1 MLVAD
6 TAKAII
12 HELELA
18 FAEVP
23 RPGIPENYAPSGRL
37 GNPGWD
43 EFTYHSALVF
53 AEQLPEHA
61 RRVFASPGEYL
72 HDFLWHLSD
81 SERLG
86 VFTKSQIALLLTTL
100 DFLEANYAP
109 AIRKQRKES
118 ARLKAVR
125 AQLERL
131 LSA

>member
-1 MLVAD
+1 MAD
-6 TAKAII
+6 TAETIV

-23 RPGIPENYAPSGRL
+23 RPGIPENYTPSGRL

-53 AEQLPEHA
+53 AEQVPEHT
-61 RRVFASPGEYL
+61 RRLFASPGEYL

-86 VFTKSQIALLLTTL
+86 VFAKPQIALLLKTL
-100 DFLEANYAP
+100 DFLEANYGP
-109 AIRKQRKES
+109 VIRRQRKES

-125 AQLERL
+125 AQLEKL